1 MNPLLRKQFRNAIK
15 LLTDSSFQDFIA
27 FLFSTAHG
35 DSFTTLK
42 QKHDKGSDG
51 VLNGDTIL
59 AAYGPEN
66 YTLRAFKKKAND
78 DYQSY
83 KKNWKST
90 HPNWMVIFN
99 DDFMANMIQHVD
111 ELHVGATKI
120 GLSELVQKVESLP
133 WGKILRIGDYLGIPS
148 ELLINDLIGHVVDDL
163 IRVNDAGQATSL
175 RPHAIYIEDKIAI
188 NYIES
193 EIQNA
198 TDEYYRCLEFFDST
212 QAILREHTP
221 MEVSALRGRICTD
234 FNSLG
239 GTFAD
244 RFRGLLGRY
253 CQTRPSDDLYVFAVT
268 VLLTF
273 FFEQC
278 LIGAKVEG
286 ERTC

>member
-1 MNPLLRKQFRNAIK
+1 MNPLLRKQFRRAIN
-15 LLTDSSFQDFIA
+15 LLTDSSFQNFIA

-35 DSFTTLK
+35 DSFTTVK

-59 AAYGPEN
+59 AAYGPET
-66 YTLRAFKKKAND
+66 YTLRAFKKKANN
-78 DYQSY
+78 DYKSY
-83 KKNWKST
+83 RENWKST

-99 DDFMANMIQHVD
+99 DDFMATMVQHVD
-111 ELHVGATKI
+111 ALHNGANKI
-120 GLSELVQKVESLP
+120 GLSELVHKIESLP
-133 WGKILRIGDYLGIPS
+133 WGKISRIGDYLGIPS
-148 ELLINDLIGHVVDDL
+148 ELLINDLIGHVVNDL
-163 IRVNDAGQATSL
+163 ICVNDAGQATL
-175 RPHAIYIEDKIAI
+175 HRPHAIYIGDKIAI

-193 EIQNA
+193 EIPDA

-221 MEVSALRGRICTD
+221 MEVSALRGRISTD

-253 CQTRPSDDLYVFAVT
+253 CQTRPSDDLYRFAVT

-278 LIGAKVEG
+278 LIGAKVER

>member
-35 DSFTTLK
+35 DSFTVLK

-51 VLNGDTIL
+51 VLNADTIL
-59 AAYGPEN
+59 AAYGPVN
-66 YTLRAFKKKAND
+66 YTLRAFKKKATD

-83 KKNWKST
+83 TKNWKLT

-99 DDFMANMIQHVD
+99 DDFMANMLQHVD
-111 ELHVGATKI
+111 SLHVGATKI
-120 GLSELVQKVESLP
+120 GLSELVHRVESLP

-163 IRVNDAGQATSL
+163 VRVNDEGQATSH

-193 EIQNA
+193 EIHNA
-198 TDEYYRCLEFFDST
+198 TDEYYRCLEFFYST
-212 QAILREHTP
+212 QAILREHTQ
-221 MEVSALRGRICTD
+221 MEVSALRSRICTD

-244 RFRGLLGRY
+244 RFRGLIGRY
-253 CQTRPSDDLYVFAVT
+253 CHKRPSDDLYAFAVT

-278 LIGAKVEG
+278 LIGAKVAG